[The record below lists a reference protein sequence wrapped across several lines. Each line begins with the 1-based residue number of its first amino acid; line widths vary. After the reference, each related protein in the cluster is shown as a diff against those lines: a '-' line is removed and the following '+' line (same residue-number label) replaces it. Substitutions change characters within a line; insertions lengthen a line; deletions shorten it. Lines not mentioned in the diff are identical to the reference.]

1 MKAVGALIA
10 VCVCAALAAC
20 GGGGKQASVTTR
32 RASRPSAGQ
41 PASAAHGSSKARSSA
56 TFGSPAH
63 RSPVAVL
70 HAFALTGR
78 SLPRSDGDG
87 DNPKDFDSRGDPDP
101 YDGDDDR
108 PIPASRKFP
117 DADDWIALSVGRA
130 ASRAES
136 RSIASIVERYFAAAR
151 AGNAAIACSM
161 MVPEAA
167 SSLAQESSVKHK
179 QTCKAA
185 ISALFKRHRHELS
198 AVVKVVD
205 VRLES
210 GGRAEV
216 VFGSSTMPASLTFLE
231 RQGGSWMIDQALGME
246 IL

>member
-1 MKAVGALIA
+1 MKTVGALIV
-10 VCVCAALAAC
+10 VCMSCVGLAAC
-20 GGGGKQASVTTR
+20 GGGGKQASGTTR
-32 RASRPSAGQ
+32 QDQTSAGQ
-41 PASAAHGSSKARSSA
+41 AATAERGSAKAPSPATVRA
-56 TFGSPAH
+56 PAH
-63 RSPVAVL
+63 RSPAAVL

-87 DNPKDFDSRGDPDP
+87 DNPKDSDSRGDPDP

-117 DADDWIALSVGRA
+117 DADDWVALSVGRA
-130 ASRAES
+130 ADRGES
-136 RSIASIVERYFAAAR
+136 RSIASVVERYFAAAR
-151 AGNAAIACSM
+151 AGNGAIACSM
-161 MVPEAA
+161 MLPEAA
-167 SSLAQESSVKHK
+167 SAVAQESSVKH
-179 QTCKAA
+179 QACKVAL
-185 ISALFKRHRHELS
+185 SALFKAHRHELS

-205 VRLES
+205 VRLEA

-231 RQGGSWMIDQALGME
+231 RQDGSWKIDQALGME